1 MLALFERLGCLR
13 LHRDHATAEIEVQLP
28 VGDDD
33 SPALSH
39 TLRAAAAGEVEPAQS
54 AGGR

>member
-1 MLALFERLGCLR
+1 MSNRGVR
-13 LHRDHATAEIEVQLP
+13 PHPTEVELP
-28 VGDDD
+28 VADDG

-39 TLRAAAAGEVEPAQS
+39 TLWAAAAGEVEPAQS